1 MFHIHFTLKVNIE
14 NLENELP
21 FYIILKIDTQD
32 MEGKKDRKDFKQAQL
47 VRGNYR
53 IHSNVVFCTPWAQ
66 KRQAQSDKD
75 EEHQTSR
82 GKAQHLQPWLY
93 WYLMYCTLNLS

>member
-1 MFHIHFTLKVNIE
+1 MFHIHFTLKVNID

-21 FYIILKIDTQD
+21 FYIILKIDIQD

-53 IHSNVVFCTPWAQ
+53 IHSNVALYTPWAQ
-66 KRQAQSDKD
+66 KRQAQSNKD
-75 EEHQTSR
+75 EEHQIRR
-82 GKAQHLQPWLY
+82 GKAQYLQRWLC
-93 WYLMYCTLNLS
+93 W